1 MKTEDARR
9 KIALLARVSTDSG
22 AAAAERET
30 AYRLQKTL
38 MERYAIAA
46 EDVPRAS
53 QSTVFSLTWSY
64 WQELLDGFG
73 LHLNHFGTRGS
84 AMVGSSKLYIALAA
98 NQWSIE
104 ERALGGWR
112 TTARDKGVESL
123 RKYLN
128 EHAPRSYTFFKR

>member
-9 KIALLARVSTDSG
+9 KIALLGRVSTDSG

-38 MERYAIAA
+38 MERYAIEA
-46 EDVPRAS
+46 EDIPRAA

-73 LHLNHFGTRGS
+73 LCLNHFGTRGS
-84 AMVGSSKLYIALAA
+84 AMVGSSKLYIALAS

-104 ERALGGWR
+104 EKAAGGWR

-128 EHAPRSYTFFKR
+128 EHAPRSYTFLRR